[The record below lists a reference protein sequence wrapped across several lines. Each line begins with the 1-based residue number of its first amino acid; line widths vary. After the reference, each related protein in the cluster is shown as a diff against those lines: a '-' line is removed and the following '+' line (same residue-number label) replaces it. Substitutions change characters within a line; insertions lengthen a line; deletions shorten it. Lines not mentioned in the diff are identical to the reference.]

1 MEKFVDTLL
10 DTLNAGDVD
19 SALSLFA
26 PGAVIDDVSV
36 GDAFVGTDGIRQYFD
51 QFFVGYRT
59 TSRRLALTQ
68 LDDVTV
74 IVRVDFTGDF
84 GHEIGALRIRKGTAG
99 LIEHIAAS
107 LE

>member
-10 DTLNAGDVD
+10 GSLNEGDVD
-19 SALSLFA
+19 GALGLFA

-36 GDAFVGTDGIRQYFD
+36 GEAFVGTDGIRQYFD
-51 QFFVGYRT
+51 RFFVGYHT
-59 TSRRLALTQ
+59 TSRRLSLTQ

-74 IVRVDFTGDF
+74 IVRVGFTGDF
-84 GHEIGALRIRKGTAG
+84 GHEIGALRIRKGAAG

>member
-1 MEKFVDTLL
+1 MEQFVDTLL
-10 DTLNAGDVD
+10 RTLNARDVD
-19 SALSLFA
+19 GAVALFA

-36 GDAFVGTDGIRQYFD
+36 GDAFVGTDGIRQYLD

-59 TSRRLALTQ
+59 TSKRLALTQ

-74 IVRVDFTGDF
+74 IVRVDFIGDF
-84 GHEIGALRIRKGTAG
+84 GHEIGSLRIRRGAGG

>member
-1 MEKFVDTLL
+1 MSIPCWV
-10 DTLNAGDVD
+10 TLNAGDVD
-19 SALSLFA
+19 GALSLFA
-26 PGAVIDDVSV
+26 PGAVIDDGSV

-51 QFFVGYRT
+51 QFFVGYHT
-59 TSRRLALTQ
+59 TSRRLSLTQ

-74 IVRVDFTGDF
+74 IVRIDFTGDF
-84 GHEIGALRIRKGTAG
+84 GHEIGSLRIRKSPAG